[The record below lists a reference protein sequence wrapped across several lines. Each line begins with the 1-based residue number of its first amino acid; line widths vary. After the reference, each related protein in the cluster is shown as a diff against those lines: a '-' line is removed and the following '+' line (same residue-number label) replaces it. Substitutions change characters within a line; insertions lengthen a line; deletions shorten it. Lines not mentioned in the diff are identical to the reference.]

1 MLRRTLLLI
10 ATTVLATAFMAACNG
25 DDATDDTLP
34 LSDEIG
40 TTDDATPEG
49 AEPDQ
54 GAARTEDGE
63 AAGQTGGSATGE
75 SAEML
80 SDQLDVVLVDHQIE
94 MDSTADEGIVAFF
107 VTNEGDEDHGL
118 EVAQANGDNGE
129 ILGTIEVAPGEEGQ
143 LELELE
149 AGEYIVYC
157 PVGDHREEHGMETTL
172 TVEPVEED

>member
-10 ATTVLATAFMAACNG
+10 ATTVLATAFLAACNG
-25 DDATDDTLP
+25 DDGVDDVLP
-34 LSDEIG
+34 DGDEIT

-49 AEPDQ
+49 EEPDQ
-54 GAARTEDGE
+54 GAARTDDGDG
-63 AAGQTGGSATGE
+63 AGQTGGSAADDSTDL
-75 SAEML
+75 L
-80 SDQLDVVLVDHQIE
+80 SERLDVMLVDHEIE

-107 VTNEGDEDHGL
+107 VSNEGDEEHGL
-118 EVAQANGDNGE
+118 EVVQANGDNE
-129 ILGTIEVAPGEEGQ
+129 DILGTVNVAPGEEGQ